1 MYPIDSGTQ
10 LLEFQESQMSL
21 RQVAVNLV
29 FQTGLFVALSVC
41 WTSSARSDFNEG
53 SFEAR
58 DLASEKGPPDKS
70 NRMEEI
76 LVWKLSEE
84 LKLNSRD
91 EKKVSELIRQ
101 LNEEKSQRASEIEAL
116 QVKMSTDLPP
126 SEAKSLLRTYEKAL
140 KTYNQISVD
149 EIQRVQ
155 KILDPQKSMRYFAVK
170 GGLSQRIRAILGY
183 NSRSEKHTKAEVDI
197 LEKTEK
203 LPEPK
208 IIEDP

>member
-1 MYPIDSGTQ
+1 MYSRDSGAQ
-10 LLEFQESQMSL
+10 IAEFQESQMSL
-21 RQVAVNLV
+21 RFMKWDL
-29 FQTGLFVALSVC
+29 FLKWGLFVILNNVSLSQIRAETNDRAL
-41 WTSSARSDFNEG
+41 AERE
-53 SFEAR
+53 
-58 DLASEKGPPDKS
+58 LASEKAPLDKS

-84 LKLNSRD
+84 LKLNGRD

-101 LNEEKSQRASEIEAL
+101 LNEEKSQRATEIEAL
-116 QVKMSTDLPP
+116 QIQMSAELSA
-126 SEAKSLLRTYEKAL
+126 SEAKNLLRNYQRAL
-140 KTYNQISVD
+140 KAYNQISVD

-183 NSRSEKHTKAEVDI
+183 NSRSDKHPKADIENPEKI
-197 LEKTEK
+197 EK
-203 LPEPK
+203 LPDPK